1 MRLFPFPCAQLYT
14 TNHIFFILS
23 KIILFVSLRAA
34 DATTGLEPKPVERQ
48 VEARPV
54 DDSQGSMVR
63 CVYFARTYIVSVQH
77 TTATMWAG
85 TNNGTVYVFT
95 LSVPQGAKRKDDSVH
110 CQLG

>member
-1 MRLFPFPCAQLYT
+1 MRFLLQPSIPYCAVVEY
-14 TNHIFFILS
+14 NAIHDMVFSMSLS
-23 KIILFVSLRAA
+23 TG
-34 DATTGLEPKPVERQ
+34 DATAGTVEPKPVERQ

-77 TTATMWAG
+77 TTPTMWAG

-95 LSVPQGAKRKDDSVH
+95 LSIPQSAKRKDDGVQ